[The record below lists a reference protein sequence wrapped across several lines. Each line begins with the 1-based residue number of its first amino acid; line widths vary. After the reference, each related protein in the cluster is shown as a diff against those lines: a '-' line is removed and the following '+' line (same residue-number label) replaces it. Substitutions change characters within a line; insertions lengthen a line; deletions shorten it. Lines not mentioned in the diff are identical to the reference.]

1 MSQAEIAAVNHRF
14 EAAVRKGDID
24 GMAALYTPGAM
35 VLPPDGPVVK
45 GRENI
50 KQLWGTVVSQM
61 GLKDVK
67 LETLDLQI
75 AGDTA
80 YEVGEAT
87 LSLEPKGGKPTT
99 AVAKYVVVWRKV
111 DGQWRLHRDI
121 WNTKGS

>member
-24 GMAALYTPGAM
+24 GMASLYTPDAIA
-35 VLPPDGPVVK
+35 LPPDGPVVK
-45 GRENI
+45 GRDNI
-50 KQLWGTVVSQM
+50 KQLWGMVVNQM

-87 LSLEPKGGKPTT
+87 LSLEPTGGKATM
-99 AVAKYVVVWRKV
+99 AVAKYVVVWKKV